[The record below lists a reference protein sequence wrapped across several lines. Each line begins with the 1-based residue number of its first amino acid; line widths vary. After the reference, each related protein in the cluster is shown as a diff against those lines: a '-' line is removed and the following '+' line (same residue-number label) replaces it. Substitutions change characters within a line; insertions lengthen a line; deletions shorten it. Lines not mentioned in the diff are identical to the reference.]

1 ILICVSIAA
10 GLFIMLGIGLY
21 AAKTLVD
28 LEEDVVLINKVET
41 GMLTLRRNE
50 KDFLARN
57 ELKYQEEF
65 TSNHTALKER
75 VSLLAQKLEN
85 HGLDSE
91 KVHRLNQILDAYH
104 LKFKALVDKQI
115 IIGLTHKDGLYG
127 NLRKAV
133 HTVESEVTTLND
145 NALMKDMLMLR
156 RREKD
161 FMLRSD
167 IEYLEKFNKDFTK
180 IELTLERSN
189 HPQPNK
195 SSINKNLQQYKE
207 DFTQLVTGYQTKGLN
222 SKSGMLGD
230 MRSTIHKSEILLKEL
245 NEEVTQTI
253 NNKASSLTFVFA
265 LGSVILAS
273 IVIGIIILVL
283 KNILTSLTKLKC
295 VMDNVES
302 DNDLSIRSN
311 NNSKDEIGNMSSAF
325 NKMLEKF
332 EALIQQIQS
341 SSVQLAAASEEVSAV
356 AQESSN
362 SILQQRSE
370 TDMIATAMNE
380 MSATVQEVAN
390 SAESAAGAAHS
401 ANNDA
406 QGGSAIVKNT
416 ARVIAQLVAD
426 VADASNVIHQLER
439 DSENIGSI
447 LDVIKNI
454 AEQTNLLA
462 LNAAIEAARAGEQG
476 RGFAVVADEVRT
488 LASRTQE
495 STQEIEEMITKLQN
509 GAKHA
514 VEVMVKGQNQ
524 AVEGEQQA
532 KEAAESLEAITR
544 AVSTISEMNTHI
556 ASAAEEQSAT
566 ADEMN
571 KNIINISQVSEQTA
585 SGSEQTTIAANELAK
600 LASDLQQLIS
610 QFKIQQ

>member
-1 ILICVSIAA
+1 
-10 GLFIMLGIGLY
+10 MLGIGLY